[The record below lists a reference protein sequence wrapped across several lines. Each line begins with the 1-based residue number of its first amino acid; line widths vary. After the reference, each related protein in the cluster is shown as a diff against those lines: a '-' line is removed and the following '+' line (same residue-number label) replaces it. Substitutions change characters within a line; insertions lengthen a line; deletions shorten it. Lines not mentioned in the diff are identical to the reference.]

1 MKTAFITGI
10 TGQDGAYL
18 AKLLLDKG
26 YKVIGGVRRTA
37 SQDFYRLHYLGI
49 YDKVTLVTFDLVDLN
64 NIVRTLRD
72 NPVDEFYNLAAHSF
86 VGSSWDN
93 PIYVSDIN
101 GMGVA
106 RILDTLHTYKPDTK
120 FYQASTSEMFGKVQ
134 ETPQR
139 ETTNFY
145 PRSPYGVSKA
155 YAHYLTTNYRE
166 SYGMHTSCGIL
177 FNHESPLRG
186 LEFVTRKITHT
197 LAQIARRYDA
207 VLNLGNMDAKRDW
220 GYAGDYVAGMW
231 RMMQHTVGD
240 SYVLAT
246 GVTTSVRDF
255 VKASA
260 QSLDL
265 QLEWSG
271 ENLSE
276 IAINKATGK
285 TIIKVDPKFFRPAEV
300 DLLLGDSSKAKAVL
314 NWEPT
319 MNASSLACL
328 MSIEDYNRIKPL

>member
-49 YDKVTLVTFDLVDLN
+49 YDKVTLVTFDLLDIN

-72 NPVDEFYNLAAHSF
+72 YPVDEFYNLAAHSF

-93 PIYVSDIN
+93 PIYVSDVN

-106 RILDTLHTYKPDTK
+106 RLLDTLYTYKPDTK

-134 ETPQR
+134 ETPQK
-139 ETTNFY
+139 ETTNLY
-145 PRSPYGVSKA
+145 PRSPYGVAKT

-166 SYGMHTSCGIL
+166 SYNMHTSCGIL

-186 LEFVTRKITHT
+186 LEFVTRKITAT
-197 LAQIARRYDA
+197 LAKIAHGYDT
-207 VLNLGNMDAKRDW
+207 VLHLGNLDAKRDW
-220 GYAGDYVAGMW
+220 GYAGDYVEGMW
-231 RMMQHTVGD
+231 RMLQHSTGD
-240 SYVLAT
+240 TYVLASGKT
-246 GVTTSVRDF
+246 ISVREF
-255 VKASA
+255 VQLAA
-260 QSLDL
+260 ESLNIN
-265 QLEWSG
+265 LEWSG
-271 ENLSE
+271 EGVEE
-276 IAINKATGK
+276 IAINKLNNKLA
-285 TIIKVDPKFFRPAEV
+285 IKVDPTFFRPAEV
-300 DLLLGDSSKAKAVL
+300 NILLGDYTKAKDIL
-314 NWEPT
+314 SWSPSMPT
-319 MNASSLACL
+319 AELAHI
-328 MSIEDYNRIKPL
+328 MAREDYNRITVL

>member
-37 SQDFYRLHYLGI
+37 SQEFYRLHYLGI
-49 YDKVTLVTFDLVDLN
+49 YDKVTLVTFDLVDTN

-93 PIYVSDIN
+93 PVYVSDVN
-101 GMGVA
+101 AMGVA

-139 ETTNFY
+139 ETTIFY
-145 PRSPYGVSKA
+145 PRSPYGVAKA

-166 SYGMHTSCGIL
+166 SYDMHASAGIL

-207 VLNLGNMDAKRDW
+207 VLSLGNMDAKRDW
-220 GYAGDYVAGMW
+220 GYAGDYVDGMW
-231 RMMQHTVGD
+231 RMMQHSVGD
-240 SYVLAT
+240 NYVLAS
-246 GVTTSVRDF
+246 GVTTTVRDF

-260 QSLDL
+260 EALGLD
-265 QLEWSG
+265 LEWSG

-276 IAINKATGK
+276 VAINKANGK
-285 TIIKVDPKFFRPAEV
+285 IIIKVDPKFFRPAEV
-300 DLLLGDSSKAKAVL
+300 ELLLGDPSKAKSVL

-319 MNASSLACL
+319 MSATSLAHL
-328 MSIEDYNRIKPL
+328 MSMEDYNRIKPL